1 MELKATLKEYTTS
14 EFQALVNRIWAVDLP
29 KQDHDRLINHFDR
42 IVGHPQG
49 ADLLFYANDRFI
61 SNSAELVVHN
71 VRSWH
76 KKQGVAAFQDETVA
90 VPRPSVPTS
99 PVARSLMEV
108 QKIAADVALSEQ
120 AVEMAFGVFERGIQ
134 HSRSQQSAPL
144 GISEQE
150 TRIRALELAQHET
163 LIAVRKFEFHK
174 MRIQFAKN
182 SAQSNLSYARS
193 EQAQWQG
200 ITQQINATHDR
211 YIALLAT
218 IAQRHRAFHDQAEA
232 LLEEA
237 QEQLIRSRTQAGV
250 GPAQTAHL
258 MPASLVVANKRPDIL
273 LDRAPST
280 LLFSQQVDLQKAI
293 RSAVAEFTW
302 RNTSGEL
309 SDENQCAGVL
319 QFEFSSR
326 ADTKIFGLSVPLSEL
341 QPLEGQD
348 WQALAAEGS
357 EVEVFFRMGTA
368 VVPGKPGTMFKGL
381 REIKV
386 LEQVY
391 ITPSPRNTPSARVRV
406 RVAQYDE
413 QLNAYSFTTDG
424 TAPITVRWAEP
435 VTLERSVPAA
445 PTASHR
451 LGFVHSSPLPALEPL
466 AGEGKDLRIDNYI
479 VVFPFESELD
489 PLYVMFT
496 NRR

>member
-1 MELKATLKEYTTS
+1 MNSAHLLIRNEQMSSLSVDAPHENKEVLKMELKATLKEYTAS

-49 ADLLFYANDRFI
+49 ADLLFYADDSFTR
-61 SNSAELVVHN
+61 NSAYLVVDN
-71 VRSWH
+71 VRNWH
-76 KKQGVAAFQDETVA
+76 EQQGLAAFQDEA
-90 VPRPSVPTS
+90 VSAPRPSLPAS
-99 PVARSLMEV
+99 PLDRSLVEV
-108 QKIAADVALSEQ
+108 QKIAADVAGSEL
-120 AVEMAFGVFERGIQ
+120 AVETAFGIFERGIQ
-134 HSRSQQSAPL
+134 HWRSHQSSALAIP
-144 GISEQE
+144 EQE
-150 TRIRALELAQHET
+150 ARIRTLELAQQET

-182 SAQSNLSYARS
+182 SAQSDLKYAQS
-193 EQAQWQG
+193 QQTQWQG
-200 ITQQINATHDR
+200 IAHQINATHDR
-211 YIALLAT
+211 YLALLAT

-232 LLEEA
+232 LLVQA

-250 GPAQTAHL
+250 GAAQTAHL
-258 MPASLVVANKRPDIL
+258 MPASMLVANKRPDIL

-280 LLFSQQVDLQKAI
+280 LLFSQQVDLQKSI

-348 WQALAAEGS
+348 WQALAADGG

-368 VVPGKPGTMFKGL
+368 VVPSKPGTMFKGL

-406 RVAQYDE
+406 RVAQYVE
-413 QLNAYSFTTDG
+413 QLNAYSFTADG
-424 TAPITVRWAEP
+424 TAPITVR
-435 VTLERSVPAA
+435 
-445 PTASHR
+445 
-451 LGFVHSSPLPALEPL
+451 
-466 AGEGKDLRIDNYI
+466 
-479 VVFPFESELD
+479 
-489 PLYVMFT
+489 
-496 NRR
+496 